1 MTLSV
6 RNSILRISLVSI
18 LAAMGAA
25 AVLLLRAE
33 RPLPTA
39 EALGMLQRHR
49 WLVFGWTTAGGS
61 VAWIV
66 IGLFLVAAFVFIGTL
81 IMVRYF
87 RKTTAPE
94 MLFFILFVLAAGF
107 DIWKVGHVVLHL
119 EPLPI
124 YFAVLLTRLVHFA
137 HLFGVFSLFV
147 STLYLAGIEYQKTG
161 TALGLAALLAMTIIY
176 AIPVDHLT
184 LNPNLVHKVGDEST
198 IQSVMLILQLLSVA
212 NVVYAIT
219 YERHDE
225 YLQLLPAV
233 IAVIVGRELIFYL
246 PSLPAAL
253 VGLVLLM
260 GGVAVFASRL
270 HVIYLWK

>member
-18 LAAMGAA
+18 LVAMAA
-25 AVLLLRAE
+25 AAALLFRAGE
-33 RPLPTA
+33 PLPTA
-39 EALGMLQRHR
+39 EALKMQLRYR
-49 WLVFGWTTAGGS
+49 WLVLGWTAPGGS

-66 IGLFLVAAFVFIGTL
+66 VGLFLVAAFVVIGTL
-81 IMVRYF
+81 VIVRYF

-94 MLFFILFVLAAGF
+94 MLFFVMFVLAAGF
-107 DIWKVGHVVLHL
+107 DIWKVGHVILHL
-119 EPLPI
+119 ETVPV
-124 YFAVLLTRLVHFA
+124 YFAVLLTRVVHFA
-137 HLFGVFSLFV
+137 HLFGVFSLFI

-176 AIPVDHLT
+176 TMPVDHLT
-184 LNPNLVHKVGDEST
+184 LNPNLTHKIGDETT
-198 IQSVMLILQLLSVA
+198 IQSVILILQLLSVA
-212 NVVYAIT
+212 NVVYSIA

-225 YLQLLPAV
+225 YIPLLPAV
-233 IAVIVGRELIFYL
+233 IAAVAGRELLFYL

-253 VGLVLLM
+253 IGLVLLA

-270 HVIYLWK
+270 HQIYLWK

>member
-18 LAAMGAA
+18 LVAMAA
-25 AVLLLRAE
+25 AAALLFRAGE
-33 RPLPTA
+33 PLPTA
-39 EALGMLQRHR
+39 EALKMQLRYR
-49 WLVFGWTTAGGS
+49 WLVLGWTAPGGS

-66 IGLFLVAAFVFIGTL
+66 VGLFLVAAFVVIGTL
-81 IMVRYF
+81 VIVRYF

-94 MLFFILFVLAAGF
+94 MLFFVMFVLAAGF
-107 DIWKVGHVVLHL
+107 DIWKVGHVILHL
-119 EPLPI
+119 ETVPV
-124 YFAVLLTRLVHFA
+124 YFAVLLTRVVHFA
-137 HLFGVFSLFV
+137 HLFGVFSLFI

-176 AIPVDHLT
+176 AMPVDHLT
-184 LNPNLVHKVGDEST
+184 LNPNLTHKIGDETT
-198 IQSVMLILQLLSVA
+198 IQSVILILQLLSVA
-212 NVVYAIT
+212 NVVYSIA

-225 YLQLLPAV
+225 YIPLLPAV
-233 IAVIVGRELIFYL
+233 IAAVAGRELLFYL

-253 VGLVLLM
+253 IGLVLLA

-270 HVIYLWK
+270 HQIYLWK